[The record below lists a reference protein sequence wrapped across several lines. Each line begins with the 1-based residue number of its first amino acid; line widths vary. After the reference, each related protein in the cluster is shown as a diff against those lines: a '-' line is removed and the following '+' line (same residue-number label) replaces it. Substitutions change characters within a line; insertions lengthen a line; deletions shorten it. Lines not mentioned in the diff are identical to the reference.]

1 MKNNLDTT
9 EKELERAV
17 LVAVR
22 LPQLKRWEVE
32 DFVEEL
38 RMLADTAYVDVKEI
52 FIQDKDQLDSKYFV
66 GKGKAKEIKACVA
79 EKCIDVVIFDDELS
93 TGQIKNLEN
102 LFNIKVIDR
111 SQLIL
116 DIFADHAKSRE
127 AKTQVELAQLNYTL
141 PRLTRMWTHLSRQKG
156 GGVGLRGPGET
167 QLETDKRLIQKRI
180 SHLKD
185 DLEKIERQR
194 DTRRKGRH
202 DIFKVTLVGY
212 TNVGKSTIMRQL
224 TGADVLVENKLFA
237 TLDSTV
243 RKVFLNKEHQI
254 LLADTVGFI
263 RKLPHH
269 LVASFKSTLVEA
281 IDADLLLHIVDLSH
295 PNHLDHIK
303 TVNSV
308 LSELDIGDK
317 PILLVFNKIDAVELD
332 GTIKQTRESYP
343 NAIFVSAL
351 KRLKLNDIRTN
362 VLSFIEKNFSEK
374 EIVLSHKQ
382 SYLLSSIYALSTV
395 IDEKYTDEGITLLIK
410 ISNDNYNK
418 LIKIKERK
426 EIELSIMK

>member
-1 MKNNLDTT
+1 MKNNLEAT

-22 LPQLKRWEVE
+22 LPELKRWEVE

-38 RMLADTAYVDVKEI
+38 RMLADTAYVEVKDV

-66 GKGKAKEIKACVA
+66 GKGKANEIKSCIS

-102 LFNIKVIDR
+102 LFDIKVIDR

-156 GGVGLRGPGET
+156 GGIGLRGPGET

-180 SHLKD
+180 SHLKE
-185 DLEKIERQR
+185 DLEKIEKQR
-194 DTRRKGRH
+194 STRRKGRH

-269 LVASFKSTLVEA
+269 LVASFQSTLVEA
-281 IDADLLLHIVDLSH
+281 TDADLLLHIVDLSH
-295 PNHLDHIK
+295 PNHQDHIR

-308 LSELDIGDK
+308 LNELDIGDK

-332 GTIKQTRESYP
+332 GTIQQAKLTYP
-343 NAIFVSAL
+343 DAIFVSAL
-351 KRLKLNDIRTN
+351 KRLKLNDIRKN

-374 EIVLSHKQ
+374 ELILSHKQ
-382 SYLLSSIYALSTV
+382 SFLLSSIYALATV
-395 IDEKYTDEGITLLIK
+395 LEENYSDNGIELKIK

-418 LIKIKERK
+418 LMKIKERK
-426 EIELSIMK
+426 ELELSIMK